1 MYRNNVIYDIFLLF
15 VCVYIIKTFLLKKT
29 LSKKELFLI
38 NHSKPWLRITVIIAI
53 LMQISYIFLCDIGIF
68 SGILY
73 TCISS
78 LLLFTVLMT
87 FAMICFLKWRYGAKD
102 WETRYETEMIIEGI
116 IVIIFIYVMIHLF
129 QNVLQIIMTPQIQSR
144 LLDFK
149 CVSTEEYERHDYAKQ
164 VKKNG
169 LLSGGLGFNIGT
181 EKRKDQYKD
190 ADRLQKS
197 STVESVSG
205 NVSIE
210 SDNKVEIGASAVFAG
225 YED

>member
-68 SGILY
+68 SGVLY

-87 FAMICFLKWRYGAKD
+87 SSMICFIKWRYGAKD

-116 IVIIFIYVMIHLF
+116 IVIIFII
-129 QNVLQIIMTPQIQSR
+129 
-144 LLDFK
+144 
-149 CVSTEEYERHDYAKQ
+149 
-164 VKKNG
+164 
-169 LLSGGLGFNIGT
+169 
-181 EKRKDQYKD
+181 
-190 ADRLQKS
+190 
-197 STVESVSG
+197 
-205 NVSIE
+205 
-210 SDNKVEIGASAVFAG
+210 
-225 YED
+225 

>member
-15 VCVYIIKTFLLKKT
+15 VCVYLIKAFLLKKT

-68 SGILY
+68 SGVLY

-87 FAMICFLKWRYGAKD
+87 FSMICFLKWRYGAKD

-116 IVIIFIYVMIHLF
+116 IVIIFIYVMIQLF
-129 QNVLQIIMTPQIQSR
+129 
-144 LLDFK
+144 
-149 CVSTEEYERHDYAKQ
+149 
-164 VKKNG
+164 
-169 LLSGGLGFNIGT
+169 
-181 EKRKDQYKD
+181 
-190 ADRLQKS
+190 
-197 STVESVSG
+197 
-205 NVSIE
+205 
-210 SDNKVEIGASAVFAG
+210 
-225 YED
+225 

>member
-68 SGILY
+68 SGVLY

-87 FAMICFLKWRYGAKD
+87 SSMICFIKWRYGAKD

-129 QNVLQIIMTPQIQSR
+129 QNVLQIILTPQIQSR
-144 LLDFK
+144 LLNFE
-149 CVSTEEYERHDYAKQ
+149 CVSTEEQERHDYAKQ
-164 VKKNG
+164 VKKSG
-169 LLSGGLGFNIGT
+169 LLSGGLGFTIGT
-181 EKRKDQYKD
+181 EKRKDRYKD

-197 STVESVSG
+197 STVGSVSG

-210 SDNKVEIGASAVFAG
+210 SDNKVEIGASAVLAG

>member
-129 QNVLQIIMTPQIQSR
+129 QNVLQIILTPQIQSR
-144 LLDFK
+144 LLNFE
-149 CVSTEEYERHDYAKQ
+149 CVSTEEQERHDYAKQ
-164 VKKNG
+164 VKKSG
-169 LLSGGLGFNIGT
+169 LLSGGLGFTIGT
-181 EKRKDQYKD
+181 EKRKDQYSD
-190 ADRLQKS
+190 ADLLQKAS
-197 STVESVSG
+197 IVGSVSC

-210 SDNKVEIGASAVFAG
+210 SGNKVEIGASAVLAG